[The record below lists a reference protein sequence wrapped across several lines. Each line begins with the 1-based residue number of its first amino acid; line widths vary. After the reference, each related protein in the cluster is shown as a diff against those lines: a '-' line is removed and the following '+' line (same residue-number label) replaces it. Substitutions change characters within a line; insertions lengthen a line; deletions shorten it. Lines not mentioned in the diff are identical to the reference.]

1 MKLLDGTGNGG
12 RRFTTATRR
21 RSDGRHDHADDHDAI
36 RSWAAARAGFP
47 AIVDVS
53 PEAGTQAMLRL
64 VFGQHAYQDQ
74 DEAERPINAGG
85 YELVEWDEWFKLFD
99 ERQLALVVAKD
110 QPGRREGFHEFVRRP
125 S

>member
-1 MKLLDGTGNGG
+1 M
-12 RRFTTATRR
+12 
-21 RSDGRHDHADDHDAI
+21 ADTIMLTDHDAI

-53 PEAGTQAMLRL
+53 PEAGTQALLRL

-74 DEAERPINAGG
+74 DQAERPTNAGG

-99 ERQLALVVAKD
+99 ERQ
-110 QPGRREGFHEFVRRP
+110 
-125 S
+125 

>member
-1 MKLLDGTGNGG
+1 M
-12 RRFTTATRR
+12 
-21 RSDGRHDHADDHDAI
+21 ADTIMLTDYDAI

-53 PEAGTQAMLRL
+53 PEAGTQPMLRL

-74 DEAERPINAGG
+74 DEAERPVNAGG
-85 YELVEWDEWFKLFD
+85 YELVEWNEWFKLFD

-125 S
+125 D

>member
-1 MKLLDGTGNGG
+1 M
-12 RRFTTATRR
+12 
-21 RSDGRHDHADDHDAI
+21 ADTITLTDQEAI

-74 DEAERPINAGG
+74 DQAERLAHDPEKREPIFGKDHAQIQSSTTASFARPRG
-85 YELVEWDEWFKLFD
+85 
-99 ERQLALVVAKD
+99 RAAL
-110 QPGRREGFHEFVRRP
+110 
-125 S
+125 